1 MPNVQ
6 TVKTP
11 NPYSGTY
18 IICLKDDPSQVIE
31 RREITSQIE
40 FQAILDEVIKY
51 NDEVIKYNDEV
62 IKYNDTFGDENN
74 AFGNEGPQ
82 LRKLIKAEN

>member
-31 RREITSQIE
+31 RREVTSQIE
-40 FQAILDEVIKY
+40 FQAIL
-51 NDEVIKYNDEV
+51 DEVIKYNDEV

>member
-51 NDEVIKYNDEV
+51 N
-62 IKYNDTFGDENN
+62 N

>member
-51 NDEVIKYNDEV
+51 NDEVIKYND
-62 IKYNDTFGDENN
+62 TFGDENN
-74 AFGNEGPQ
+74 AFGNEEPQ

>member
-6 TVKTP
+6 TFKTP

-51 NDEVIKYNDEV
+51 NDEVIKYND
-62 IKYNDTFGDENN
+62 TFGDENN

>member
-51 NDEVIKYNDEV
+51 NDR
-62 IKYNDTFGDENN
+62 
-74 AFGNEGPQ
+74 NEGPR

>member
-51 NDEVIKYNDEV
+51 NDEVIKYND
-62 IKYNDTFGDENN
+62 TFGDENN

>member
-51 NDEVIKYNDEV
+51 NDEVIKYND
-62 IKYNDTFGDENN
+62 TFGDENN
-74 AFGNEGPQ
+74 AFGNDGPQ

>member
-6 TVKTP
+6 TFKTP

-51 NDEVIKYNDEV
+51 ND
-62 IKYNDTFGDENN
+62 TFGDENN

>member
-1 MPNVQ
+1 MTNVQ

-51 NDEVIKYNDEV
+51 NDEVIKYND
-62 IKYNDTFGDENN
+62 IFGDENN